1 MRVSA
6 CVERTA
12 SAKAASGCQIAPRT
26 LDSASCKEAPKL
38 PDIMPSMPAERSG
51 QAHALLLLIVPLT
64 ASRSTRFQVFNR
76 SFMQQKPTMDRY

>member
-1 MRVSA
+1 MSA
-6 CVERTA
+6 CVKRTA
-12 SAKAASGCQIAPRT
+12 SAKAASGGQIAPRT

-64 ASRSTRFQVFNR
+64 ASPSNVSGQCQCKWLESLSVC
-76 SFMQQKPTMDRY
+76 